1 MATALEVI
9 QNVALEINLPRPSAV
24 TDGGQDLA
32 GRALQIL
39 KTAGNRL
46 KKKDW
51 PELIYEHEFFLKK
64 NQPYYD
70 LPEDYDRFVQGT
82 GWDRVES
89 RPLTPLNAQQ
99 WQEWK
104 SGLVQAE
111 VWKQYRV
118 KGVDGARKIFINPT
132 PSTSQ
137 CTFETRDG
145 KKVKVGLVVE
155 YYSKWWVESSAG
167 QGKAAPTAGTD
178 VIRLPSDLIE
188 AELKWRWL
196 RSLSRSY
203 ADEKFEAESLCEQL
217 LAQSGLPETLD
228 AGLTTRGLSHPNIPE
243 TNVGL
248 S

>member
-1 MATALEVI
+1 
-9 QNVALEINLPRPSAV
+9 
-24 TDGGQDLA
+24 
-32 GRALQIL
+32 
-39 KTAGNRL
+39 
-46 KKKDW
+46 
-51 PELIYEHEFFLKK
+51 
-64 NQPYYD
+64 
-70 LPEDYDRFVQGT
+70 
-82 GWDRVES
+82 VES

-118 KGVDGARKIFINPT
+118 KAVDGARKIFVNPT
-132 PSTSQ
+132 PSTTS
-137 CTFETRDG
+137 CTFETKDG
-145 KKVKVGLVVE
+145 RIVQVGLVVE
-155 YYSKWWVESSAG
+155 YYSNNWCENSAG
-167 QGKAAPTAGTD
+167 KGLAAPTAGTD
-178 VIRLPSDLIE
+178 VIRLPADLME

-196 RSLSRSY
+196 RSLPRPY
-203 ADEKFEAESLCEQL
+203 ADEKFEAEQLCEQL

>member
-32 GRALQIL
+32 GRAFQIL
-39 KTAGNRL
+39 KTAGKRL
-46 KKKDW
+46 SKKDW
-51 PELIYEHEFFLKK
+51 PELVYEHEFTLVKD
-64 NQPYYD
+64 QPYYD
-70 LPEDYDRFVQGT
+70 MPDDYDRLVQGT

-89 RPLTPLNAQQ
+89 RPLTPLNTQQ

-111 VWKQYRV
+111 VWKQFRV
-118 KGVDGARKIFINPT
+118 KAVEGDRKIFINPT
-132 PSTSQ
+132 PSTTGN
-137 CTFETRDG
+137 TFELRDG
-145 KKVKVGLVVE
+145 VQVPVGMVVE
-155 YYSKWWVESSAG
+155 YYSSHWCESASKV
-167 QGKAAPTAGTD
+167 GKASLTLGTD
-178 VIRLPSDLIE
+178 VIRLPDDLVE

-196 RSLSRSY
+196 RSLSRPY
-203 ADEKFEAESLCEQL
+203 ADEKIEAESLCDQL
-217 LAQSGLPETLD
+217 LAQSGIPETLD

>member
-1 MATALEVI
+1 V
-9 QNVALEINLPRPSAV
+9 
-24 TDGGQDLA
+24 
-32 GRALQIL
+32 
-39 KTAGNRL
+39 GNRL

-51 PELIYEHEFFLKK
+51 PELIYEYEFFLKK

-70 LPEDYDRFVQGT
+70 LPTDYDRFVQGT
-82 GWDRVES
+82 GWDRLES

-118 KGVDGARKIFINPT
+118 KGVDGARKIFVNPT
-132 PSTSQ
+132 PSTTS
-137 CTFETRDG
+137 CSFETRDG

-155 YYSKWWVESSAG
+155 YYSKNWVETTAG
-167 QGKAAPTAGTD
+167 LGIATPTAGTD
-178 VIRLPSDLIE
+178 VIRLPSDLVE

-196 RSLSRSY
+196 RSLSRPY

>member
-32 GRALQIL
+32 GRALQLL
-39 KTAGNRL
+39 KTAGRRL
-46 KKKDW
+46 AKKPW

-70 LPEDYDRFVQGT
+70 LPDDYGYLIQGT

-89 RPLTPLNAQQ
+89 RPLTPLNPQQ

-118 KGVDGARKIFINPT
+118 KAVDGQRKLYINPT
-132 PSTSQ
+132 PSTSS
-137 CTFETRDG
+137 CTFECVDG

-155 YYSKWWVESSAG
+155 YVSKYWCESSAG
-167 QGKAAPTAGTD
+167 AGKAVPTLGTD
-178 VIRLPSDLIE
+178 VIRLPDDLIE

-196 RSLSRSY
+196 RSLSRPY
-203 ADEKFEAESLCEQL
+203 ADEKIEAESLASQL
-217 LAQSGLPETLD
+217 IAQAGIPETLD